1 LTTASFGI
9 LVKQWLREYIAID
22 YTSPRARLRARQFRY
37 PGLAKW
43 KVFEIAALLPLLLQL
58 SLGLFFVGLCM
69 FTWSI
74 HPSIGK
80 TSTTIIAGWGFL
92 LVTVTIAPVLSPRC
106 PYKTTLLKVPLKS
119 LRRLL
124 RRSYLFRTLYWKLRN
139 TTTKEE
145 SPIDPTTA
153 AEEQLALQKEKERL
167 LLLEEDEA
175 VTNEKSDSEMLV
187 AVDTI
192 LLDDD
197 LLRTTMY
204 DSLRQM
210 QPDPADVVKFVLQV
224 IDNRLQRKIYPP
236 SLEDLRQLT
245 KTAWNAV
252 VDIIADTLIRNF
264 DLGTS
269 TTSVPKWMEDALII
283 LLSLSD
289 FALTK
294 SGNQALSKWMSVE
307 VRKHASRVIASHVSD
322 DHWFAY
328 PLRRLCTLYTIS
340 PSIDLRESI
349 LYIVRDR
356 LAGGDPDMRFSDM
369 ILTRP
374 EVPTDIIHT
383 VLPLLLDKVKE
394 VSTPASPGWT
404 ATTNHTWE
412 TIMSIPMPLGVKKSF
427 SELLELVV
435 RGRYL
440 FSAIKCIASLNGDH
454 AIEPAAVK
462 NFVQAYTDIAFEG
475 RYEILHRQVAML
487 MAYVDGVYKDAE
499 SWEPISPVRLC
510 RLYLQTLDAAQK
522 TSTSESDVELRS
534 NWQELWNIMAS
545 AIRYLKLTE
554 HYDVP
559 EHRQLAE
566 ECLTWLQDLD
576 DGTPPTRHGDDAFG
590 HREEDPSKVDYRD
603 WLRGFKVEE
612 SMFPDDLVRALSS
625 FVPHDVALMFNRVK
639 RIYDPEVRM
648 QAFASGMQG
657 PSQSDNDAQVSES
670 GGQATTYSNHSVAL
684 EVIPRWKILIEM
696 RSTPS
701 DIIRFVRETIATCL
715 PGDTLFSSP
724 SSIFNLRHIT
734 RRSWEDIIDIIADT
748 VINDFDLDLELSSWM
763 EDALVILLSFSDF
776 SLTRLGS
783 RALSLWMSP
792 EARMHASRMI
802 ASHTPDYKSFT
813 HVLHRLRT
821 VFASCPTGNAVLCVQ
836 DIVRSRIA
844 NNDSS
849 IELWDI
855 MRTQRAL
862 PEDAIHVALLIL
874 SDILTTR
881 LSKDWQSLWAAD
893 EQAALQRR
901 TILQNQ
907 RDALEEYINGVFD
920 NPGFYPMSPVRLC
933 RLYLRILNAAQTNDA
948 LDVKLRAD
956 WQAIWNGTA
965 KAISHLRSKEYD
977 VEEHRMLAEEALVWL
992 DELDD
997 GRPLKL
1003 DAIGNEV
1010 DMEPKM
1016 DYAEWLKDFKFWE
1029 SMFPDELFDAL
1040 STFVLDGTAM
1050 KFKRVRRSRELST
1063 SRGR

>member
-1 LTTASFGI
+1 MKYYTGRLPCS
-9 LVKQWLREYIAID
+9 WL
-22 YTSPRARLRARQFRY
+22 
-37 PGLAKW
+37 
-43 KVFEIAALLPLLLQL
+43 
-58 SLGLFFVGLCM
+58 
-69 FTWSI
+69 
-74 HPSIGK
+74 
-80 TSTTIIAGWGFL
+80 
-92 LVTVTIAPVLSPRC
+92 
-106 PYKTTLLKVPLKS
+106 
-119 LRRLL
+119 
-124 RRSYLFRTLYWKLRN
+124 
-139 TTTKEE
+139 
-145 SPIDPTTA
+145 
-153 AEEQLALQKEKERL
+153 
-167 LLLEEDEA
+167 
-175 VTNEKSDSEMLV
+175 
-187 AVDTI
+187 
-192 LLDDD
+192 
-197 LLRTTMY
+197 
-204 DSLRQM
+204 
-210 QPDPADVVKFVLQV
+210 
-224 IDNRLQRKIYPP
+224 
-236 SLEDLRQLT
+236 
-245 KTAWNAV
+245 
-252 VDIIADTLIRNF
+252 
-264 DLGTS
+264 
-269 TTSVPKWMEDALII
+269 
-283 LLSLSD
+283 
-289 FALTK
+289 
-294 SGNQALSKWMSVE
+294 
-307 VRKHASRVIASHVSD
+307 
-322 DHWFAY
+322 
-328 PLRRLCTLYTIS
+328 
-340 PSIDLRESI
+340 
-349 LYIVRDR
+349 
-356 LAGGDPDMRFSDM
+356 
-369 ILTRP
+369 
-374 EVPTDIIHT
+374 
-383 VLPLLLDKVKE
+383 
-394 VSTPASPGWT
+394 
-404 ATTNHTWE
+404 
-412 TIMSIPMPLGVKKSF
+412 
-427 SELLELVV
+427 
-435 RGRYL
+435 
-440 FSAIKCIASLNGDH
+440 
-454 AIEPAAVK
+454 
-462 NFVQAYTDIAFEG
+462 
-475 RYEILHRQVAML
+475 ML
-487 MAYVDGVYKDAE
+487 MAYTR

-590 HREEDPSKVDYRD
+590 HREEDPSKADYRD

-701 DIIRFVRETIATCL
+701 DIIRFVREPIATCL

-881 LSKDWQSLWAAD
+881 LSKDWHSLWAAD
-893 EQAALQRR
+893 EPATLMTNLA
-901 TILQNQ
+901 
-907 RDALEEYINGVFD
+907 
-920 NPGFYPMSPVRLC
+920 SP
-933 RLYLRILNAAQTNDA
+933 
-948 LDVKLRAD
+948 
-956 WQAIWNGTA
+956 
-965 KAISHLRSKEYD
+965 
-977 VEEHRMLAEEALVWL
+977 
-992 DELDD
+992 
-997 GRPLKL
+997 
-1003 DAIGNEV
+1003 
-1010 DMEPKM
+1010 EPKC
-1016 DYAEWLKDFKFWE
+1016 ARQSF
-1029 SMFPDELFDAL
+1029 STQL
-1040 STFVLDGTAM
+1040 S
-1050 KFKRVRRSRELST
+1050 
-1063 SRGR
+1063 